1 MFKDIKDKDAA
12 QGTPGV
18 IHDGADQSGTP
29 VQTDPFSNLEEL
41 RVSQDHLGAVGL
53 KKQLITVP
61 VRKPSREW
69 FVRVHPDP
77 DYRLETAVV
86 ELKDE
91 GEIYLVDKSLWPEL
105 ACESTFHYK
114 ALFTAISR
122 PGNVPFL
129 WPVRMPGEDGR
140 LDSWNESATEIA
152 TSIATKEWT
161 RCVSNRYLGAYEPQ
175 IASASDSWGEP
186 QWPDMPFNE
195 LLRLA
200 FKNAYI
206 NTVDHPVLRR
216 LRGEE

>member
-1 MFKDIKDKDAA
+1 MSKVKNDKDAA

-18 IHDGADQSGTP
+18 IHDGADQSCTP
-29 VQTDPFSNLEEL
+29 VQPDPFSNLEEL
-41 RVSQDHLGAVGL
+41 RVSQDHLEAVGL

-61 VRKPSREW
+61 VRKPSKEW

-114 ALFTAISR
+114 AFFTAISR

-140 LDSWNESATEIA
+140 LDSWNESA

-200 FKNAYI
+200 FKNAFI

>member
-1 MFKDIKDKDAA
+1 MSKVKNDKDAA

-29 VQTDPFSNLEEL
+29 IQPDPFSNLEEL
-41 RVSQDHLGAVGL
+41 RVSQDHLEAVGL

-61 VRKPSREW
+61 VRKPSKEW

-86 ELKDE
+86 ELKEE

-105 ACESTFHYK
+105 VCESTFHYK
-114 ALFTAISR
+114 AFFTAISR
-122 PGNVPFL
+122 PGNVPFM
-129 WPVRMPGEDGR
+129 WPVRMPGEDGK

-175 IASASDSWGEP
+175 IASASESWG
-186 QWPDMPFNE
+186 
-195 LLRLA
+195 
-200 FKNAYI
+200 
-206 NTVDHPVLRR
+206 
-216 LRGEE
+216 

>member
-1 MFKDIKDKDAA
+1 MSKVKNDKDAA

-18 IHDGADQSGTP
+18 IHDGADQSCTP
-29 VQTDPFSNLEEL
+29 VQPDPFSNLEEL
-41 RVSQDHLGAVGL
+41 RVSQDHLEAVGL

-61 VRKPSREW
+61 VRKPSKEW

-86 ELKDE
+86 ELKEE
-91 GEIYLVDKSLWPEL
+91 GEIYLVDRSLRPEL
-105 ACESTFHYK
+105 ACESTFHHK
-114 ALFTAISR
+114 AFFTAISR

-161 RCVSNRYLGAYEPQ
+161 RCVSNRHLGAYEPQ
-175 IASASDSWGEP
+175 IASASASWGEP
-186 QWPDMPFNE
+186 QWPDMPLTE

-200 FKNAYI
+200 FKNAFI
-206 NTVDHPVLRR
+206 DTVDHPVLRR

>member
-1 MFKDIKDKDAA
+1 MSKVKNDKDAA

-18 IHDGADQSGTP
+18 IHDGADQSCTP
-29 VQTDPFSNLEEL
+29 VHPDPFSNLEEL
-41 RVSQDHLGAVGL
+41 RVSQDHLEAVGL

-61 VRKPSREW
+61 VRKPSKEW
-69 FVRVHPDP
+69 FVRVHPDS

-86 ELKDE
+86 ELKEE
-91 GEIYLVDKSLWPEL
+91 GEIYLVDRSLWPEL

-114 ALFTAISR
+114 AFFTAISR

-140 LDSWNESATEIA
+140 LDSWNESAT
-152 TSIATKEWT
+152 SIATKEWI

-200 FKNAYI
+200 FKNAFI

>member
-1 MFKDIKDKDAA
+1 MSKVKSDKDAA
-12 QGTPGV
+12 QDTPGV
-18 IHDGADQSGTP
+18 IHDGTDQPGTP
-29 VQTDPFSNLEEL
+29 VQPDPFSNLEEL

-86 ELKDE
+86 ELKEE

-105 ACESTFHYK
+105 VCESTFHYK
-114 ALFTAISR
+114 AFFSAISR

-129 WPVRMPGEDGR
+129 WPIRMPGEDGK

-200 FKNAYI
+200 FKNALI
-206 NTVDHPVLRR
+206 DTVDHPVLRR